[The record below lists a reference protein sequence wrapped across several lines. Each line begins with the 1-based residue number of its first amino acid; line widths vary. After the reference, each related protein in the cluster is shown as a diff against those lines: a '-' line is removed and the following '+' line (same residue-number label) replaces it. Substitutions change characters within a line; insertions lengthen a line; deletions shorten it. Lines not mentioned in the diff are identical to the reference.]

1 MTTIKQ
7 VFRIYSLMVFERIS
21 QPRMY
26 ISFALGIVFFL
37 VPAMNLYRYAI
48 DLNEYINISE
58 IFIVSMNSQHNL
70 VFFMLGFFLLLSDAP
85 FLSNRITHVFVRIS
99 RNTWLIAQLFYIF
112 ISSAIYVIMVTF
124 IVSIAF
130 IGICY
135 APNVWSNPI
144 QLLAANPSFAI
155 QYGISFHGAE
165 LISKYLPWQALA
177 LNLLLVTLYGTV
189 IGFLLFTFSIFRY
202 RLLGFIVSMGIHVTG
217 YMILRDA
224 PYHANPQLSLL
235 VRSIPS
241 YQFYGYP
248 FPSTPNSM
256 FTFIILIVTLVTIC
270 FQQAKK
276 IDLCNTVGEEL

>member
-37 VPAMNLYRYAI
+37 VPAMNLYHYAI
-48 DLNEYINISE
+48 NLGEYINISE
-58 IFIVSMNSQHNL
+58 IFIVSMNNQHNL
-70 VFFMLGFFLLLSDAP
+70 VFFMLGLFLLLSDAP

-99 RNTWLIAQLFYIF
+99 RSTWLIAQLFYIF
-112 ISSAIYVIMVTF
+112 ISSAVYVVVITF
-124 IVSIAF
+124 LVSIAF
-130 IGICY
+130 IGMCY

-144 QLLAANPSFAI
+144 HLLVTNPSSAI
-155 QYGISFHGAE
+155 QYGISFYGAE

-189 IGFLLFTFSIFRY
+189 MGFLLFTFSIFRY
-202 RLLGFIVSMGIHVTG
+202 RLLGFIVSMGIHVIG

-248 FPSTPNSM
+248 FPSTSNSI
-256 FTFIILIVTLVTIC
+256 FTFIVLIVTLVAVC

>member
-1 MTTIKQ
+1 MTTIRQ

-37 VPAMNLYRYAI
+37 VPAMNLYHYAI
-48 DLNEYINISE
+48 NLGEYINISE
-58 IFIVSMNSQHNL
+58 IFIVSMNNQHNL
-70 VFFMLGFFLLLSDAP
+70 VFFMLGLFLLLSDAP

-99 RNTWLIAQLFYIF
+99 RSTWLIAQLFYIF
-112 ISSAIYVIMVTF
+112 ISSAVYVVVITF
-124 IVSIAF
+124 LVSIAF
-130 IGICY
+130 IGMCY

-144 QLLAANPSFAI
+144 HLLVTNPSSAI
-155 QYGISFHGAE
+155 QYGISFYGAE

-189 IGFLLFTFSIFRY
+189 MGFLLFTFSIFRY
-202 RLLGFIVSMGIHVTG
+202 RLLGFIVSMGIHVIG

-248 FPSTPNSM
+248 FPSTSNSI
-256 FTFIILIVTLVTIC
+256 FTFIVLIVTLVTVC

>member
-37 VPAMNLYRYAI
+37 VPAMNLYHYAI
-48 DLNEYINISE
+48 NLDEYINISE
-58 IFIVSMNSQHNL
+58 IFIVSMNNQHNL
-70 VFFMLGFFLLLSDAP
+70 VFFMLGLFLLLSDAP

-99 RNTWLIAQLFYIF
+99 RSTWLIAQLFYIF
-112 ISSAIYVIMVTF
+112 ISSAVYVVVITF
-124 IVSIAF
+124 LVSIAF
-130 IGICY
+130 IGMCY

-144 QLLAANPSFAI
+144 HLLVTNPSSAI
-155 QYGISFHGAE
+155 QYGISFYGAE

-189 IGFLLFTFSIFRY
+189 MGFLLFTFSIFRY
-202 RLLGFIVSMGIHVTG
+202 RLLGFIVSMGIHVIG

-248 FPSTPNSM
+248 FPSTSNSI
-256 FTFIILIVTLVTIC
+256 FTFIVLIVTLVTVC

>member
-37 VPAMNLYRYAI
+37 VPAMNLYHYAI
-48 DLNEYINISE
+48 NLGEYINISE
-58 IFIVSMNSQHNL
+58 IFIVSMNNQHNL
-70 VFFMLGFFLLLSDAP
+70 VFFMLGLFLLLSDAP

-99 RNTWLIAQLFYIF
+99 RSTWLIAQLFYIF
-112 ISSAIYVIMVTF
+112 ISSAVYVVVITF
-124 IVSIAF
+124 LVSIAF
-130 IGICY
+130 IGMCY

-144 QLLAANPSFAI
+144 HLLVTNPSSAI
-155 QYGISFHGAE
+155 QYGISFYGAE

-189 IGFLLFTFSIFRY
+189 MGFLLFTFSIFRY
-202 RLLGFIVSMGIHVTG
+202 RLLGFIVSMGIHVIG

-248 FPSTPNSM
+248 FPSTSNSI
-256 FTFIILIVTLVTIC
+256 FTFIVLIVTLVTVC

>member
-37 VPAMNLYRYAI
+37 VPAMNIYHYAI
-48 DLNEYINISE
+48 NLGEYINISE
-58 IFIVSMNSQHNL
+58 IFIVSMNNQHNL
-70 VFFMLGFFLLLSDAP
+70 VFFMLGLFLLLSDAP

-99 RNTWLIAQLFYIF
+99 RSTWLIAQLFYIF
-112 ISSAIYVIMVTF
+112 ISSAVYVVMITF
-124 IVSIAF
+124 LVSIAF

-144 QLLAANPSFAI
+144 HLLVTNPSSAI
-155 QYGISFHGAE
+155 QYGISFYGAE

-189 IGFLLFTFSIFRY
+189 MGFLLFAFSIFRY
-202 RLLGFIVSMGIHVTG
+202 RLLGFIVSMGIHVIG